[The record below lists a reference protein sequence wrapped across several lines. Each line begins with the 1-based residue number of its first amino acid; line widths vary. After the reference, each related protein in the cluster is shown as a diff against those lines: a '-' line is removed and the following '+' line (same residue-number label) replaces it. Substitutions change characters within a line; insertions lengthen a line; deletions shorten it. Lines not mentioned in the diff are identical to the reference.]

1 MLKAVITFSSW
12 LSQPFPSA
20 CGTAPRM
27 LRAASLST
35 SAPSS
40 EQLEMAETASESNN
54 TSSFGGGN
62 TGIQAFS
69 NTNNFAG
76 GNQGFQAGTP
86 TSSGDRNRGLLAGA
100 IAGSVNTTFNLAP
113 GRCCKPLHDHWVA
126 LTKTGWRQ
134 NKQTAPQNLRPT
146 SPFSEM
152 LNISIS
158 RHFLI
163 SFIESSPSLPL
174 ERHLSAMVERGR
186 NANAS
191 GSHLADYHT
200 GSQSS
205 LLNTPIKYAKGQ
217 RIHGSSGWMQEMKC
231 GSNRASG
238 RLRTK
243 YNFRDVRIQEQT
255 SSG

>member
-12 LSQPFPSA
+12 LSQPFQV
-20 CGTAPRM
+20 
-27 LRAASLST
+27 RAAQHP
-35 SAPSS
+35 ACY
-40 EQLEMAETASESNN
+40 EQPAFPLQLHHRNKLEMAETASESNN

-113 GRCCKPLHDHWVA
+113 GRCCKPFHDHWVA

-163 SFIESSPSLPL
+163 SFIESSQSLPL